1 MDASSFYHYFNS
13 AQFLA
18 EAFKDTEDEETKTVV
33 DLLVNQVEFADV
45 ILLNKTDMVSE
56 QQLFKIEGILK
67 TLNATAKVS
76 H

>member
-1 MDASSFYHYFNS
+1 M
-13 AQFLA
+13 A
-18 EAFKDTEDEETKTVV
+18 EAFKDAEDEETKTVV

-67 TLNATAKVS
+67 SLNATAKVS

>member
-1 MDASSFYHYFNS
+1 M
-13 AQFLA
+13 A
-18 EAFKDTEDEETKTVV
+18 EAFKDAEDEETKTVV

>member
-1 MDASSFYHYFNS
+1 M
-13 AQFLA
+13 A
-18 EAFKDTEDEETKTVV
+18 EAFKDALDEETKTVV

>member
-1 MDASSFYHYFNS
+1 M
-13 AQFLA
+13 A
-18 EAFKDTEDEETKTVV
+18 EAFKDAEDEETKTVV

-67 TLNATAKVS
+67 TLSATAKVS
-76 H
+76 QQIFSVESLCVSDSP

>member
-1 MDASSFYHYFNS
+1 M
-13 AQFLA
+13 A
-18 EAFKDTEDEETKTVV
+18 EAFKDALDEETKTVV
-33 DLLVNQVEFADV
+33 DLLVNQVKFADV